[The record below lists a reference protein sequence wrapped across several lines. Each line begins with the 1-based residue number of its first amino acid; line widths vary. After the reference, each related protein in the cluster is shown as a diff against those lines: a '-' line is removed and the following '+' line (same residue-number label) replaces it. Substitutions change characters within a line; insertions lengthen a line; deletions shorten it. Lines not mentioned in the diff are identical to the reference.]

1 MLKPIALC
9 GFIGGALLAATPA
22 ASRTLE
28 VGAGKEYA
36 LPSAAIAAAHEGD
49 HVVLAPG
56 QYFDCAV
63 VSVNHLVIE
72 GANADGSAV
81 MTDKT
86 CQGKAIL
93 VITADDVTVRNMTVT
108 RARVPDRNGA
118 GIRVEGQS
126 LLVDGVHFINNQNG
140 IMGGGPGAR
149 VIVRNS
155 EFLRNGICAG
165 ACSHAIYV
173 GEIALLQVE
182 HSRFFETR
190 QGHHIKSR
198 ALRTEV
204 IDSDIEDGPDGT
216 ASYLI
221 DISNGGSTIVRGCT
235 LEKGPK
241 NENHTTAIAIG
252 AEGVTHPTEEIVI
265 ENNRFTNDG
274 PPTVFVDNLTATEA
288 RLKGNRMTGKMSAVL
303 QGDGTVE

>member
-9 GFIGGALLAATPA
+9 GFLSGVVLAVAPA

-28 VGAGKEYA
+28 AGAGKAYA
-36 LPSAAIAAAHEGD
+36 LPSAAIAAADEGD
-49 HVVLAPG
+49 RVVVAPG

-63 VSVNHLVIE
+63 VRVSHLVIE
-72 GANADGSAV
+72 GASADGSAV
-81 MTDKT
+81 MTDKS

-93 VITADDVTVRNMTVT
+93 VISGDDVTVRNMTLT
-108 RARVPDRNGA
+108 RARVPDQNGA
-118 GIRVEGQS
+118 GIRVEGQN

-140 IMGGGPGAR
+140 IMGGGPGAK

-155 EFLRNGICAG
+155 EFVKNGFCAG
-165 ACSHAIYV
+165 SCSHGIYV
-173 GEIALLQVE
+173 GEIALLRVE

-190 QGHHIKSR
+190 QAHHIKSR

-221 DISNGGSTIVRGCT
+221 DISNGGTTIVRGCT

-252 AEGVTHPTEEIVI
+252 FEGVTHLTEEIVI

-274 PPTVFVDNLTATEA
+274 PPTTFVDNMTATEA
-288 RLKGNRMTGKMSAVL
+288 RLKGNHVTGPMRAVL

>member
-1 MLKPIALC
+1 MAVV
-9 GFIGGALLAATPA
+9 GNTPTQA
-22 ASRTLE
+22 RTLE
-28 VGAGKEYA
+28 VGAGKAYA
-36 LPSAAIAAAHEGD
+36 LPSVAIAAASEGD
-49 HVVLAPG
+49 HVVVAPG
-56 QYFDCAV
+56 QYFDCALV
-63 VSVNHLVIE
+63 HVNHLVIE

-93 VITADDVTVRNMTVT
+93 VISGDDVTVRNMTLT
-108 RARVPDRNGA
+108 RARVPDQNGA
-118 GIRVEGQS
+118 GIRVEGQN
-126 LLVDGVHFINNQNG
+126 LLVDGVRFINNQNG
-140 IMGGGPGAR
+140 IMGGSPGAK

-155 EFLRNGICAG
+155 EFVKNGFCAG
-165 ACSHAIYV
+165 SCSHGIYV
-173 GEIALLQVE
+173 GEIALLRVE

-190 QGHHIKSR
+190 QAHHIKSR

-221 DISNGGSTIVRGCT
+221 DISNGGTTIVRGCT

-252 AEGVTHPTEEIVI
+252 FEGVTHPTDEIVI

-274 PPTVFVDNLTATEA
+274 PPTTLVDNMTATEA
-288 RLKGNRMTGKMSAVL
+288 RLKGNKITGPMRAVL
-303 QGDGTVE
+303 QGDGTVN